1 MIEDFNM
8 KMEIELTDSQA
19 EKVESLKANGISV
32 GEAIEMFFEMK
43 EDINRQSDAYI
54 ENKISKA
61 NKRKAELEAELSKVD
76 DEIKLYEDLKDSP
89 QDHAKK
95 QKILQKAVLENDTYD
110 KYVQKTK
117 RKYKWSMDIF
127 KG

>member
-1 MIEDFNM
+1 M

-61 NKRKAELEAELSKVD
+61 NKRKAELEAEMSKVD

-110 KYVQKTK
+110 EYVQKTK
-117 RKYKWSMDIF
+117 RNYKWSMDIF

>member
-1 MIEDFNM
+1 M
-8 KMEIELTDSQA
+8 KMEIELTDNQA

-117 RKYKWSMDIF
+117 RNYKWSMDIF